1 VTQQNHP
8 DRSSRRTRR
17 RHASRHRRRRR
28 LDARVEPTEAER
40 LAKLSWIE
48 WGGELIWVAG
58 FTAGGAAFGL
68 RACDLDPDDLRAMG
82 PEDAAPA
89 AREPDGWPV
98 DDIDDP
104 AWPKHER

>member
-1 VTQQNHP
+1 MQQSHP
-8 DRSSRRTRR
+8 DRSSRCK
-17 RHASRHRRRRR
+17 RHGRGSPHRRRRR
-28 LDARVEPTEAER
+28 LDAHVGPTEAER
-40 LAKLSWIE
+40 LAELGWIE

-58 FTAGGAAFGL
+58 FTAGGAPFGP

-82 PEDAAPA
+82 LEDAALA
-89 AREPDGWPV
+89 GREPDGWPV